1 MKIIKHTL
9 LSLSAAVLL
18 MMSAC
23 RKDLKNDPSPTANNI
38 KKIGV
43 ATAAA
48 VTPAQFKV
56 IGYLPS
62 WEGSVSSIQFSK
74 LTHINYSFLI
84 PTANGGYNP
93 IDNASKLSGMVSSA
107 HASGVKAMISVGGG
121 GGGNG
126 FAGIVASA
134 ANRSAFV
141 NNMLSFCSQY
151 NLDGVDIDWEYP
163 AEGTQATNFA
173 TLMQQLGTAL
183 HNQGKLLSIAVIG
196 ERYDNSILTNIY
208 NAIDYVNIMA
218 YDDNN
223 FQHSTF
229 EVGALCLTSW
239 LNSGLPAT
247 KAILGVP
254 FYGHDSSKD
263 ENDPNDQVNYNTIL
277 SYGANANLDVYNTY
291 GYDGLITIK
300 SKTSYA
306 MANGGGMCIWEL
318 AGDATGTNSLLSA
331 INTVRNAGGVLSTG
345 APVGSVITLKGFNVK
360 YVSGENGTQAMTC
373 TRATA
378 SDWEHFTVIDAGYG
392 KIALRS
398 MGKYVSSEDGTKA
411 INCNRTSAGTWEIF
425 DWIPTG
431 TNQVFLRSTNGL
443 FISSENGT
451 QAMTCTRP
459 SASGWEAF
467 GINQ

>member
-1 MKIIKHTL
+1 MKTIKLTL
-9 LSLSAAVLL
+9 LVCCAAILLILS
-18 MMSAC
+18 SC
-23 RKDLKNDPSPTANNI
+23 RKDTMNPVSNGNADF
-38 KKIGV
+38 KKLDAV
-43 ATAAA
+43 NAAA
-48 VTPAQFKV
+48 VSPSQFKV
-56 IGYLPS
+56 IGYFPS
-62 WEGSVSSIQFSK
+62 WEGSVSAIQFSK

-84 PTANGGYNP
+84 PTSSGGYNP
-93 IDNASKLSGMVSSA
+93 IDNASKLSSMVSLA

-121 GGGNG
+121 GGGDG
-126 FAGIVASA
+126 FAGIVGSSS
-134 ANRSAFV
+134 NHTTFV
-141 NNMLSFCSQY
+141 NNMLSFCSQN

-163 AEGTQATNFA
+163 AEGTQASNFA

-196 ERYDNSILTNIY
+196 ERYDNSILTSIY
-208 NAIDYVNIMA
+208 NYVDYVNIMA

-239 LNSGLPAT
+239 LNSGLPAA

-263 ENDPNDQVNYNTIL
+263 PNDPADQVNYNTIL
-277 SYGANANLDVYNTY
+277 ANGANPNLDVYNSY

-318 AGDATGTNSLLSA
+318 AGDATGANSLLSA

-345 APVGSVITLKGFNVK
+345 APVGSTITLKGFNAK

-378 SDWEHFTVIDAGYG
+378 GDWEKFTIVDAGYG
-392 KIALRS
+392 KVALRS
-398 MGKYVSSEDGTKA
+398 MSKYVSSEDGTKA
-411 INCNRTSAGTWEIF
+411 ITCNRTSAGTWEIF

-451 QAMTCTRP
+451 QAMTCSR
-459 SASGWEAF
+459 SSGSGWEAF